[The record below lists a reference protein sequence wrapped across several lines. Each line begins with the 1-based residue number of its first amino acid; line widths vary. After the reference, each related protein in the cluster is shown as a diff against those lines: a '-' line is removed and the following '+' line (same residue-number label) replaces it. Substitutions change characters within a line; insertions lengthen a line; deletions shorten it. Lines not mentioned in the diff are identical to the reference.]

1 MTNFL
6 TFALPTLNKV
16 IDILITLVHKLI
28 NSGDNMLLPTSL
40 SHFNRRVLL
49 ARFLVLI
56 LLFSLTAC
64 AKKQPNNQIFLMPA
78 PDVYNVGAIDP
89 FTDFD
94 PIEAIPYEGML
105 YATDRKPAEE
115 GDEKN
120 IYLNERGFLLR
131 VGVGKIEAGK
141 IDMTWEEARE
151 ISLLKNRTDKYPMKI
166 TEVREIGILAESYSH
181 FFDPEVTDIE
191 KPGKDFA
198 AMINAKLAKSK
209 RKDIY
214 IYVHGYK
221 VVFENPLLVSTEL
234 WHFLGYDGVF
244 IAYSWPSTPK
254 TLAYFSDLE
263 TTSLSA
269 DNLRLLLEYLARDTD
284 AENIHIIGY
293 SAGTRL
299 VINALNQLAL
309 IYKNEDKETFRK
321 YLRIGHVILAGSDFD
336 RQLFGAYIDNGI
348 LKVSKNFTIYL
359 SEMDKAL
366 GMSKWVFNRD
376 RLGQTWDESKMTEN
390 IADWLWNTDEITFI
404 DVKDAEKSS
413 TGNGH
418 AYFRKSPWVSSDI
431 LSTLLYDLT
440 PEERSLTRTRE
451 WPMWKFPPDYIKTL
465 AERLAKENP
474 ALAPL
479 TEKKTE

>member
-1 MTNFL
+1 
-6 TFALPTLNKV
+6 
-16 IDILITLVHKLI
+16 
-28 NSGDNMLLPTSL
+28 MLLSTETRSQPHVSWQDMIY
-40 SHFNRRVLL
+40 
-49 ARFLVLI
+49 FLVL
-56 LLFSLTAC
+56 LLIFNLAAC
-64 AKKQPNNQIFLMPA
+64 AKKPVNEIFLMPA
-78 PDVYNVGAIDP
+78 PDVYDAGAIDP

-94 PIEAIPYEGML
+94 PIKAIPYEGML

-131 VGVGKIEAGK
+131 LGVGKLQLG
-141 IDMTWEEARE
+141 DNTMTWEEARE
-151 ISLLKNRTDKYPMKI
+151 ISLLKNRSSKYPMKI
-166 TEVREIGILAESYSH
+166 TEVEEIGILAESYSH
-181 FFDPEVTDIE
+181 FIPPKASDIE
-191 KPGKDFA
+191 QPGKEFA
-198 AMINAKLAKSK
+198 AKINEKLAKSK
-209 RKDIY
+209 RKDIF

-221 VVFENPLLVSTEL
+221 VVFENPLLVATEL
-234 WHFLGYDGVF
+234 WHFLGYEGVF

-269 DNLRLLLEYLARDTD
+269 YNLRILLEYLAMDTD

-309 IYKNEDKETFRK
+309 IYRDEDKETFEK

-336 RQLFGAYIDNGI
+336 RQLFGAYIDEGI
-348 LKVSKNFTIYL
+348 LNVSKDFTIYL

-366 GMSKWVFNRD
+366 SLSKWVFNRD
-376 RLGQTWDESKMTEN
+376 RLGQKWDDGKMTEF
-390 IADWLWNTDEITFI
+390 IAEWLWETDEITFI
-404 DVKDAEKSS
+404 DVTDAEKST

-418 AYFRKSPWVSSDI
+418 AYFRQSPWVSSDI
-431 LSTLLYDLT
+431 LSTLMYDLT
-440 PEERSLTRTRE
+440 PEERSLQRSRE
-451 WPMWKFPPDYIKTL
+451 WPIWQFPPDYITRLTAKL
-465 AERLAKENP
+465 VERNP

-479 TEKKTE
+479 KEQ

>member
-1 MTNFL
+1 MN
-6 TFALPTLNKV
+6 PPVNRS
-16 IDILITLVHKLI
+16 LII
-28 NSGDNMLLPTSL
+28 N
-40 SHFNRRVLL
+40 RV
-49 ARFLVLI
+49 FLVRLLVFA

-64 AKKQPNNQIFLMPA
+64 AKKTPNNQIFLMPA
-78 PDVYNVGAIDP
+78 PDVYDTGAIDP

-94 PIEAIPYEGML
+94 PITTIPYEGML
-105 YATDRKPAEE
+105 YATDRKPAAEDDKE
-115 GDEKN
+115 DY
-120 IYLNERGFLLR
+120 YLNERGFLLR
-131 VGVGKIEAGK
+131 VGVGKLTLGDN
-141 IDMTWEEARE
+141 DMTWEEARD
-151 ISLLKNRTDKYPMKI
+151 ISLLKNRTDKYPIKI
-166 TEVREIGILAESYSH
+166 TAVEETGILAESYSH
-181 FFDPEVTDIE
+181 FRPPKITNIE
-191 KPGKDFA
+191 QPGKEFA
-198 AMINAKLAKSK
+198 AKINEKLAKSK

-221 VVFENPLLVSTEL
+221 VVFENPLLVAAEL

-269 DNLRLLLEYLARDTD
+269 YNLRILLEYLAMDTD

-293 SAGTRL
+293 SAGTRV

-309 IYKNEDKETFRK
+309 IHKNKDKKTFRK
-321 YLRIGHVILAGSDFD
+321 QLRIGHVILTGSDFD
-336 RQLFGAYIDNGI
+336 RQLFGAYIDEGI
-348 LKVSKNFTIYL
+348 LNVSKSFTVYL

-366 GMSKWVFNRD
+366 GMSKWVFKRD
-376 RLGQTWDESKMTEN
+376 RLGQMWDEDKMTEP
-390 IADWLWNTDEITFI
+390 IAEWLWNTDEITFI

-418 AYFRKSPWVSSDI
+418 AYFRQSPWVSSDI
-431 LSTLLYDLT
+431 LSTLMYDLT
-440 PEERSLTRTRE
+440 PEERTLTRTRE
-451 WPMWKFPPDYIKTL
+451 WPMWKFPPDYITTL

>member
-1 MTNFL
+1 
-6 TFALPTLNKV
+6 
-16 IDILITLVHKLI
+16 
-28 NSGDNMLLPTSL
+28 MLLSTETRSQPHVSWQDMIY
-40 SHFNRRVLL
+40 
-49 ARFLVLI
+49 FLVL
-56 LLFSLTAC
+56 LLIFNLAAC
-64 AKKQPNNQIFLMPA
+64 AKKPVNEIFLMPA
-78 PDVYNVGAIDP
+78 PDVYDAGAIDP

-94 PIEAIPYEGML
+94 PIKAIPYEGML

-131 VGVGKIEAGK
+131 LGVGKLQLG
-141 IDMTWEEARE
+141 DNTMTWEEARE
-151 ISLLKNRTDKYPMKI
+151 ISLLKNRSSKYPMKI
-166 TEVREIGILAESYSH
+166 TEVEEIGILAESYSH
-181 FFDPEVTDIE
+181 FIPPKASDIE
-191 KPGKDFA
+191 QPGKEFA
-198 AMINAKLAKSK
+198 AKINEKLAKSK
-209 RKDIY
+209 RKDIF

-221 VVFENPLLVSTEL
+221 VVFENPLLVATEL
-234 WHFLGYDGVF
+234 WHFLGYEGVF

-269 DNLRLLLEYLARDTD
+269 YNLRILLEYLARDTD

-309 IYKNEDKETFRK
+309 IYRDEDKETFEK

-336 RQLFGAYIDNGI
+336 RQLFGAYIDEGI
-348 LKVSKNFTIYL
+348 LNVSKDFTIYL

-366 GMSKWVFNRD
+366 SLSKWVFNRD
-376 RLGQTWDESKMTEN
+376 RLGQKWDDGKMTEF
-390 IADWLWNTDEITFI
+390 IAEWLWETDEITFI
-404 DVKDAEKSS
+404 DVTDAEKST

-418 AYFRKSPWVSSDI
+418 AYFRQSPWVSSDI
-431 LSTLLYDLT
+431 LSTLMYDLT
-440 PEERSLTRTRE
+440 PEERSLQRSRE
-451 WPMWKFPPDYIKTL
+451 WPIWQFPPDYITRLTAKL
-465 AERLAKENP
+465 VERNP

-479 TEKKTE
+479 KEQ

>member
-1 MTNFL
+1 MRISTETGSQPHVSWQNIIYVL
-6 TFALPTLNKV
+6 ALL
-16 IDILITLVHKLI
+16 LI
-28 NSGDNMLLPTSL
+28 
-40 SHFNRRVLL
+40 FNL
-49 ARFLVLI
+49 A
-56 LLFSLTAC
+56 AC
-64 AKKQPNNQIFLMPA
+64 AKKPVNEIFLMPA
-78 PDVYNVGAIDP
+78 PDVYDAGAIDP

-94 PIEAIPYEGML
+94 PIKAIPYEGML

-131 VGVGKIEAGK
+131 LGVGKLQLG
-141 IDMTWEEARE
+141 DNSMTWEEARK
-151 ISLLKNRTDKYPMKI
+151 ISLLKNRSEKYPLKI
-166 TEVREIGILAESYSH
+166 TEVEEIGILAESYSH
-181 FFDPEVTDIE
+181 FIPPEVSDIE
-191 KPGKDFA
+191 RPGKEFA
-198 AMINAKLAKSK
+198 AKINEKLAKSK
-209 RKDIY
+209 HKDIY

-221 VVFENPLLVSTEL
+221 VVFENPLLVAAEL

-269 DNLRLLLEYLARDTD
+269 YNLRILLEYLARDTD

-309 IYKNEDKETFRK
+309 IYRDEDKETFGK

-336 RQLFGAYIDNGI
+336 RQLFGAYIDEGI
-348 LKVSKNFTIYL
+348 LNVSKDFTIYL

-366 GMSKWVFNRD
+366 SLSKWVFNRD
-376 RLGQTWDESKMTEN
+376 RLGQKWDDGKMTES
-390 IADWLWNTDEITFI
+390 IAEWLWETDEITFI
-404 DVKDAEKSS
+404 DVTDAEKST

-418 AYFRKSPWVSSDI
+418 AYFRQSPWVSSDI
-431 LSTLLYDLT
+431 LSTLMYDLT
-440 PEERSLTRTRE
+440 PEERSLQRSRE
-451 WPMWKFPPDYIKTL
+451 WPIWQFPPDYITRLTAKL
-465 AERLAKENP
+465 VERNP

-479 TEKKTE
+479 KEQ